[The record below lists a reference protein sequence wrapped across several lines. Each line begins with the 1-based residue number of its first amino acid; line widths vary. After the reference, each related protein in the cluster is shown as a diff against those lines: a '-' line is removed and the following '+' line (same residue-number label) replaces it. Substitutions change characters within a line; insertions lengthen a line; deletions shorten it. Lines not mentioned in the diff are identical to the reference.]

1 MVLLINNLRIIQI
14 FASPLADFSIEL
26 LNSTI
31 DSTINSKLLRSL
43 SARLILAAGNV
54 TSLACPA
61 SGL

>member
-31 DSTINSKLLRSL
+31 DSTINSKCKLVDIWNFQNSFSL
-43 SARLILAAGNV
+43 V
-54 TSLACPA
+54 
-61 SGL
+61 